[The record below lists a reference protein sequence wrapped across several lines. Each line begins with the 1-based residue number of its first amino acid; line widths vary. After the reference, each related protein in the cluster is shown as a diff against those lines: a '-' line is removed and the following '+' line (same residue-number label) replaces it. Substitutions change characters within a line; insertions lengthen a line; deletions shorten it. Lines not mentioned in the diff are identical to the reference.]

1 MVYVSVHV
9 KKVIIVPVVKG
20 ENIVRHMND
29 KVKRS
34 KIPTIYFS
42 IMIVMR
48 EAVGKRMLVVDL
60 AVVYFANTYL
70 VVANLSEKIEN

>member
-1 MVYVSVHV
+1 
-9 KKVIIVPVVKG
+9 
-20 ENIVRHMND
+20 
-29 KVKRS
+29 
-34 KIPTIYFS
+34 
-42 IMIVMR
+42 MR